1 MNLEDLRNIIV
12 LLALIALIGAAAA
25 IALNDFRGSSGIT
38 TDDYAYN
45 VTTNGLSGITNATS
59 YLDTTGTIAGVAVLI
74 GIVILAFAF
83 MRR

>member
-1 MNLEDLRNIIV
+1 MNLEDLKSIII
-12 LLALIALIGAAAA
+12 LLALIALIGAATA
-25 IALNDFRGSSGIT
+25 IALNDFRTSDGVTVNGS
-38 TDDYAYN
+38 AYN
-45 VTTNGLSGITNATS
+45 ITSNGLNGINNATS